1 MVGHAI
7 RTRSF
12 AAFVAVGAFLAVA
25 GSAADA
31 TPSTLLRPGPGA
43 GTAANMSPLTVYGS
57 AFLRGTH
64 FLGYPRNAAFE
75 VQAITHMRNAAGL
88 QAYAMAASDPHSA
101 YYRKFLTPQ
110 QIADNFATP
119 ATDYA
124 NAASYLR
131 SYGLHVVTYKQ
142 REMLRV
148 WGNQSALERAFGTRF
163 GLFRRGAARLA
174 APVSTPHVPSSI
186 KIDALAGAVAGLHL
200 MHTDLMLGG
209 PPSAYSSGRI
219 AGFSPFQ
226 IASAFDY
233 QGAYNGGYTGKGV
246 TLGIIG
252 TGPVTPLEI
261 NEYHT
266 IFNVP
271 VTGTFTIVPG
281 VANTAYGDSAGDTTP
296 PPPTDNEFD
305 PCTQPSSGTDLTKCN
320 PEDGEAQLDAEQ
332 QTSLAPGADVRNYLA
347 YNANETSCSTPP
359 VVTPIGTVPPECTTN
374 SVTGSSGP
382 EIGLDLYEDELQAEI
397 DENLADAISLSFGSC
412 DTLEEAEQNP
422 NATGDGFDH
431 NEYASI
437 VAEGTAIFVSSG
449 DSGPEGCAGGL
460 VDVPNASSPADDPNI
475 VAVGGTNTPVNAN
488 GKLEGP
494 LTLWGAQTQDNAS
507 GVGPSSIYTAPP
519 YQTGAGLGT
528 TCTFRCIPDVVLEGD
543 PTTGVSD
550 LEYPAPG
557 KGADV
562 PIGGTSVSAPEMAAM
577 WALVLQACK
586 QTPSCGSGG
595 TNGGGTAS
603 PAYRLG
609 NPDPL
614 LYALYTNKSQYAQ
627 AFDDIVYGVSEL
639 PTEAETEL
647 QAEGGPNAYSTGIFA
662 PGAQSAGPGFD
673 EASGLGAP
681 FARGLIKAIVGV

>member
-1 MVGHAI
+1 
-7 RTRSF
+7 
-12 AAFVAVGAFLAVA
+12 
-25 GSAADA
+25 
-31 TPSTLLRPGPGA
+31 
-43 GTAANMSPLTVYGS
+43 MSPLVVYGN
-57 AFLRGTH
+57 AFVRGTR
-64 FLGYPRNAAFE
+64 FLGYPRGGAFE

-88 QAYAMAASDPHSA
+88 RAYAQAASDPHSA
-101 YYRKFLTPQ
+101 YYRKFLTPE

-124 NAASYLR
+124 NAANYLHAF
-131 SYGLHVVTYKQ
+131 GLHVATYKQ

-148 WGNQSALERAFGTRF
+148 WGSQSALERAFGTRF
-163 GLFRRGAARLA
+163 GVFRRGASRLT
-174 APVSTPHVPSSI
+174 APVSTPRVPSSI
-186 KIDALAGAVAGLHL
+186 HIDALAGAVAGLHI
-200 MHTDLMLGG
+200 MHTYSMPGG

-219 AGFSPFQ
+219 NGYSPFQ

-233 QGAYNGGYTGKGV
+233 QGAYNAGYTGKGV
-246 TLGIIG
+246 TLGVIG

-261 NEYHT
+261 NQYHK

-296 PPPTDNEFD
+296 PPPTDNEFTS
-305 PCTQPSSGTDLTKCN
+305 CTQPSTGTDLTKCN

-332 QTSLAPGADVRNYLA
+332 QTSLAPGANVRNYLA
-347 YNANETSCSTPP
+347 YNANETTCSTPP

-374 SVTGSSGP
+374 SLTGSSGP

-412 DTLEEAEQNP
+412 DALEEALQNP
-422 NATGDGFDH
+422 SPTGEGFD
-431 NEYASI
+431 NSEYASI

-460 VDVPNASSPADDPNI
+460 VDVPNASSPADDPSI
-475 VAVGGTNTPVNAN
+475 VAVGGTNTPIDSN

-494 LTLWGAQTQDNAS
+494 LTLWGAQTKNNAS
-507 GVGPSSIYTAPP
+507 GVGPSSIYTAPAF
-519 YQTGAGLGT
+519 QTNAGLGT
-528 TCTFRCIPDVVLEGD
+528 TCVFRCIPDVDLEGD
-543 PTTGVSD
+543 PTTGVAA

-557 KGADV
+557 KGADI
-562 PIGGTSVSAPEMAAM
+562 PIGGTSVSAPQMAAM
-577 WALVLQACK
+577 WGLVLQACK
-586 QTPSCGSGG
+586 QTPKCGTGGTSGSG
-595 TNGGGTAS
+595 AS
-603 PAYRLG
+603 PTYRLG
-609 NPDPL
+609 NPNPL
-614 LYALYTNKSQYAQ
+614 LYALYTNKPKYAE
-627 AFDDIVYGVSEL
+627 AFYDIVYGTSEL
-639 PTEAETEL
+639 PTEAQTEL

>member
-1 MVGHAI
+1 M
-7 RTRSF
+7 S
-12 AAFVAVGAFLAVA
+12 AFLAFA
-25 GSAADA
+25 GNAAGAEAAIFAHPQPGTGSAANM
-31 TPSTLLRPGPGA
+31 TPLV
-43 GTAANMSPLTVYGS
+43 VYGS
-57 AFLRGTH
+57 SYLRGTR

-75 VQAITHMRNAAGL
+75 VQAVTRMRNAAGL
-88 QAYAMAASDPHSA
+88 NAYAIAASDPKSV
-101 YYRKFLTPQ
+101 YYRKFLTPK
-110 QIADNFATP
+110 QIADNFGTP
-119 ATDYA
+119 AADYA
-124 NAASYLR
+124 NAVAYLR
-131 SYGLHVVTYKQ
+131 SYGLRVQTYKQ

-148 WGNQSALERAFGTRF
+148 WGSQSALERAFGTRF
-163 GLFRRGAARLA
+163 GIFRRGSARLA
-174 APVSTPHVPSSI
+174 APVSTPRVPNGVH
-186 KIDALAGAVAGLHL
+186 IDALAGAVTGLHL
-200 MHTDLMLGG
+200 MHIDSMPGG

-219 AGFSPFQ
+219 AGYSPFQ

-233 QGAYNGGYTGKGV
+233 SGAYEAGYTGKGV

-261 NEYHT
+261 NEYHK

-296 PPPTDNEFD
+296 PPPTDNEFN
-305 PCTQPSSGTDLTKCN
+305 PCTQPASGTNYAVCN

-332 QTSLAPGADVRNYLA
+332 QTSLAPGANVRNYLA
-347 YNANETSCSTPP
+347 YNANETTCNTPP
-359 VVTPIGTVPPECTTN
+359 IVTPIGTVPPNC
-374 SVTGSSGP
+374 TGSSTLGAAGP

-475 VAVGGTNTPVNAN
+475 VAVGGTNTPIDSN

-494 LTLWGAQTQDNAS
+494 LTLWGAQTQDGSS
-507 GVGPSSIYTAPP
+507 GVGPSSIYTAPA
-519 YQTGAGLGT
+519 YQTGAGLGN
-528 TCTFRCIPDVVLEGD
+528 TCIFRCIPDVDLEGD
-543 PTTGVSD
+543 PTTGVAD

-577 WALVLQACK
+577 WGLVLQACK
-586 QTPSCGSGG
+586 QTPSCGTGG
-595 TNGGGTAS
+595 SNGAGSAS
-603 PAYRLG
+603 PSYRLG

-614 LYALYTNKSQYAQ
+614 LYALYTNKPKYAE
-627 AFDDIVYGVSEL
+627 AFDDIVYGTSEI
-639 PTEAETEL
+639 PTEAQTEL
-647 QAEGGPNAYSTGIFA
+647 QAEGGPNAYSTGVFA

-681 FARGLIKAIVGV
+681 FGRGLIRAIVGV

>member
-1 MVGHAI
+1 MVGHAL

-12 AAFVAVGAFLAVA
+12 AAFVAMSAFFAFA
-25 GSAADA
+25 GSNAEAIS
-31 TPSTLLRPGPGA
+31 STLVHRAPGA
-43 GTAANMSPLTVYGS
+43 GSTANMSPLAVYGS
-57 AFLRGTH
+57 AFLRGTR
-64 FLGYPRNAAFE
+64 FLGYPRGGAFE

-88 QAYAMAASDPHSA
+88 RAYAAAASDPHSS

-124 NAASYLR
+124 NAVGYLR

-142 REMLRV
+142 REMVRV

-163 GLFRRGAARLA
+163 GVFRRGVSRLT
-174 APVSTPHVPSSI
+174 APISTPHVPSSI
-186 KIDALAGAVAGLHL
+186 HIDALAGAVSGLHI
-200 MHTDLMLGG
+200 MHTNSIPGG
-209 PPSAYSSGRI
+209 PPSAYTSGRI
-219 AGFSPFQ
+219 AGYSPFQ

-233 QGAYNGGYTGKGV
+233 QGAYNAGYTGTGV
-246 TLGIIG
+246 TLGVIG

-266 IFNVP
+266 IFNVHE
-271 VTGTFTIVPG
+271 TGTFTIVPG

-347 YNANETSCSTPP
+347 YNANETTCSTPP
-359 VVTPIGTVPPECTTN
+359 IVTPIGTVPPECTTN
-374 SVTGSSGP
+374 SVTGGSGP

-412 DTLEEAEQNP
+412 DALEEALQNP
-422 NATGDGFDH
+422 NATGEGFDD

-437 VAEGTAIFVSSG
+437 SAEGTAIFVSSG

-460 VDVPNASSPADDPNI
+460 VDVPNASSPGDDPNI
-475 VAVGGTNTPVNAN
+475 VAVGGTNTPIDLN

-494 LTLWGAQTQDNAS
+494 LTLWGSQTQDGSS
-507 GVGPSSIYTAPP
+507 GTGQSTIYTAPSF
-519 YQTGAGLGT
+519 QTSAGLGT
-528 TCTFRCIPDVVLEGD
+528 TCLFRCIPDVDLEGD
-543 PTTGVSD
+543 PTTGVAD

-557 KGADV
+557 KGAEI
-562 PIGGTSVSAPEMAAM
+562 PIGGTSVSAPQMAAM
-577 WALVLQACK
+577 WGLVLQACK
-586 QTPSCGSGG
+586 QTPSCGKGG

-609 NPDPL
+609 NPNPL
-614 LYALYTNKSQYAQ
+614 LYALYTNKPKYAE
-627 AFDDIVYGVSEL
+627 AFDDIVYGTSEI
-639 PTEAETEL
+639 PTEAQTEL

-681 FARGLIKAIVGV
+681 FARGLIRAIVGV